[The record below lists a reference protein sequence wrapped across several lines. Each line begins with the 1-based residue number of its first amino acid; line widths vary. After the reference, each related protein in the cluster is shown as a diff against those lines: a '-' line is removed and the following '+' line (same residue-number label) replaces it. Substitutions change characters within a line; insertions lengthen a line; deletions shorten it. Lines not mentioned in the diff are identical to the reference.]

1 MVIDS
6 HEHIMFPTKIQLDR
20 MDAAGVDKAIL
31 FCSAPHPEKAGNL
44 NELETEMNA
53 LYKILAGANKKEDNM
68 KRLEKNI
75 SEITTT
81 VNEYPNRFW
90 FCSVG
95 IGLRRNTKLDRFAN
109 HSSFFVW
116 YRRIYSRK

>member
-6 HEHIMFPTKIQLDR
+6 HEHIMFPTKDQLDK

-31 FCSAPHPEKAGNL
+31 FCTAPHPEKASNL

-53 LYKILAGANKKEDNM
+53 LYKILAGENKKEGNI

-75 SEITTT
+75 SEVTAAIKE
-81 VNEYPNRFW
+81 NP
-90 FCSVG
+90 
-95 IGLRRNTKLDRFAN
+95 DRFCG
-109 HSSFFVW
+109 FVAVPLGLSLNETQTW
-116 YRRIYSRK
+116 IDT